1 MAIDPLGSGNI
12 SESGQKRVAGVTP
25 SDVKSATATNRVA
38 STDSIE
44 VSEEAR
50 RLAEPDIPRGT
61 ISPETLRQVSARIA
75 DGSYNV
81 DSVLDTIAQELRDQ
95 II

>member
-12 SESGQKRVAGVTP
+12 SESGQKRVSAVNPVDG
-25 SDVKSATATNRVA
+25 KSAVNAVRAPSV
-38 STDSIE
+38 DSVE

-50 RLAEPDIPRGT
+50 RLAEPEIPTGT
-61 ISPETLRQVSARIA
+61 IPAETLREISSRIA

-81 DSVLDTIAQELRDQ
+81 DSVIDTIADKLRDQ
-95 II
+95 VF